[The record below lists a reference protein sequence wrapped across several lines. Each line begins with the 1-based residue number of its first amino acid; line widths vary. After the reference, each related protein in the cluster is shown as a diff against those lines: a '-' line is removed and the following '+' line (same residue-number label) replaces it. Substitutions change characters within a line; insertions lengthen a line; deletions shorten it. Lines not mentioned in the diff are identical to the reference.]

1 MRNKKITVTILL
13 IIFALSLIPK
23 SYTQEA
29 NSGTQTF
36 YHHDEAGLIINVE
49 APANTEPG
57 QKINVSIS
65 FHCYAENL
73 SISYLYITI
82 FDFRSGQEKI
92 PIENITHV
100 KEGVGYK
107 PKYNETYAQT
117 YDVEIPE
124 DVWDITYGEICCQW
138 KLPGPDYHIRNDGF
152 TMTYVRNIEMAK
164 LMEQLTNKT
173 QEYDALSQNYTEL
186 NQTYT
191 QLNQTYWDLKF
202 NKTSG
207 TEVQLDNTRIAM
219 VIFIVTTVF
228 FAATTLYLVT
238 KKPKQYW

>member
-1 MRNKKITVTILL
+1 MRNRKITVTILPT
-13 IIFALSLIPK
+13 IFALSLILR
-23 SYTQEA
+23 SYAQE
-29 NSGTQTF
+29 NSGTQIF
-36 YHHDEAGLIINVE
+36 YHHDEAGLITEVE

-57 QKINVSIS
+57 QKINVSVS
-65 FHCYAENL
+65 FRCYADNL
-73 SISYLYITI
+73 FIDYLYVLIY
-82 FDFRSGQEKI
+82 DFKSGQEKTLI
-92 PIENITHV
+92 KTITLVENGT
-100 KEGVGYK
+100 GYD
-107 PKYNETYAQT
+107 PETNKNYTQS
-117 YDVEIPE
+117 YEVEIGKDAW
-124 DVWDITYGEICCQW
+124 DVTYGEISCQW
-138 KLPGPDYHIRNDGF
+138 KFGGHTFYIYNDGF
-152 TMTYVRNIEMAK
+152 TMAYVRNIEMEK

-173 QEYDALSQNYTEL
+173 QEYNALSQNYTEL

-207 TEVQLDNTRIAM
+207 TETQLDNTRIAM